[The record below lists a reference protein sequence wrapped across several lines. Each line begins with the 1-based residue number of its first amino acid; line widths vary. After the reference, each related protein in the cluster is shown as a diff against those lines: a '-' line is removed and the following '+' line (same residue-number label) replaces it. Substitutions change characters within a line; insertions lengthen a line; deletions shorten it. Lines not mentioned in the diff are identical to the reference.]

1 MFLQKISQD
10 IIKAHGNNLTRIAVI
25 FPNKRASLWMNDYL
39 LEATEGKAV
48 FAPHY
53 FSISD
58 FFQHNSRYALA
69 DHIQLVSLLHKSYCK
84 ITGENETLDK
94 FYAWGEILLA
104 DFDNVDK
111 SLADAKQLFRNISNL
126 HEQDSVDYLEDY
138 QKELLERFFL
148 SFTRNHESQIQ
159 QKFLALW
166 NNLLAIYEDFKEQL
180 SAMEIAYEG
189 MLYRDVVENA
199 SYEDY
204 SLDAYYFIGF
214 NQLLECEKKLISILA
229 DKCIIRKDEAS
240 VSTVNPDAKITI
252 AQTLTDDLQT
262 RYIDEWLK
270 DNKRIEA
277 GRKTAIVLCDEHLLP
292 SALYC
297 LPKEA
302 APVNITTG
310 FPLTESQPASYI
322 ATLLELYTEG
332 LSRDGSHFRRS
343 YLHNL
348 QGHPLYKF
356 AEPVNE
362 YSILEL
368 KTDIILENIE
378 KAIIAIAAKSNNR
391 EIEESSNQQVEQ
403 SSNSQLLSEAI
414 FRVYTIITR
423 LKSLHEQGFLDIQP
437 LTLAR
442 LFKQIVLSATIPF
455 HGEPAKGVQVMGVLE
470 TRNLDFDHILMLSC
484 NEGTMPQGSSDVSV
498 IPYNVKKAFSLAT
511 TDDRTNIFAYYFYRL
526 LKRCKDVT
534 LVYNASSNDTSP
546 GEMSRF
552 LLNLIVN
559 NPTQVTRLSLQTN
572 FLAKTHLPKPVEVTD
587 KELSDF
593 VKSRCKYGISPS
605 AINTFFRCE
614 KLFYYQY
621 YRRLREEREED
632 ETLDGIAL
640 GIFFHSTAEEFY
652 KKFLGETITTDI
664 LQEYINKPALL
675 DPFINLGLQ
684 KTQEKLFGDDAAI
697 DSGGMEHLLKSI
709 VRKFMKKTLIND
721 SKFCPFTIVSLEQKY
736 CKDYCVETPLGKV
749 SVSVGG
755 DVDRLD
761 MINDGEKRLRV
772 VDYKT
777 GLDHLEKVKMS
788 SVEDMFNKNKEGSG
802 YFRQAC
808 IYSIALSESSSAN
821 PQHLPVAPAL
831 YYIIN
836 KSVGSKDEVYDPVLQ
851 LNGVPL
857 KSIETIKTDFEQHLN
872 KVLHEI
878 LNKKT
883 FAVAENPFVCTNCPM
898 AELCME

>member
-10 IIKAHGNNLTRIAVI
+10 IIKAHGNNLTKIAMI

-39 LEATEGKAV
+39 LEATGGKAI

-58 FFQHNSRYALA
+58 FFQHNSRLALA

-126 HEQDSVDYLEDY
+126 HEQDSVDYLDEY
-138 QKELLERFFL
+138 QKELLEHFFH
-148 SFTRNHESQIQ
+148 SFTRNQESQIQ
-159 QKFLALW
+159 QKFIALW
-166 NNLLAIYEDFKEQL
+166 NNLLSIYEDFKEQL
-180 SAMEIAYEG
+180 FALEIAYEG

-204 SLDAYYFIGF
+204 PVEAYYFVGF

-229 DKCIIRKDEAS
+229 DKCVQKKDDAS
-240 VSTVNPDAKITI
+240 ILTVNPDAKITI
-252 AQTLTDDLQT
+252 AQSLTDDLQT
-262 RYIDEWLK
+262 RYI
-270 DNKRIEA
+270 NKWIKENNRIHA

-292 SALYC
+292 SALYS

-302 APVNITTG
+302 EPINITAG
-310 FPLTESQPASYI
+310 FPLAESQPASFI

-332 LSRDGSHFRRS
+332 LNKNGTRFRLS
-343 YLHNL
+343 YLRNL

-362 YSILEL
+362 DSVLEL

-378 KAIIAIAAKSNNR
+378 KAIMTIAANSSNHQVVN
-391 EIEESSNQQVEQ
+391 SSNQQVVQ
-403 SSNSQLLSEAI
+403 SSNAQLLSEAT

-442 LFKQIVLSATIPF
+442 LFKQIVLTATIPF

-534 LVYNASSNDTSP
+534 LVYNASSSDTSP

-552 LLNLIVN
+552 LLYLIVN
-559 NPTQVTRLSLQTN
+559 NPTQITRLSLQTD
-572 FLAKTHLPKPVEVTD
+572 FLAKTHLPQPVEVTD
-587 KELSDF
+587 RELADY
-593 VKSRCKYGISPS
+593 VESRCKYGISPS

-614 KLFYYQY
+614 KRFYYQY
-621 YRRLREEREED
+621 YRKLREERDEED
-632 ETLDGIAL
+632 TMDAASF
-640 GIFFHSTAEEFY
+640 GIFFHNTAEEFY
-652 KKFLGETITTDI
+652 KKFVGETITTDM
-664 LQEYINKPALL
+664 LQQYISKPTLL
-675 DPFINLGLQ
+675 EPFVNRALQ
-684 KTQEKLFGDDAAI
+684 KTQEELYGENASI

-709 VRKFMKKTLIND
+709 VREFMKKTLIND
-721 SKFCPFTIVSLEQKY
+721 SKFCPFTIVSLEQRY
-736 CKDYCVETPLGKV
+736 FKDYNVDTPLGKV

-755 DVDRLD
+755 AVDRLD
-761 MINDGEKRLRV
+761 KINDGEERLRV

-777 GLDHLEKVKMS
+777 GADHLNKAKVN
-788 SVEDMFNKNKEGSG
+788 SVSEMFDNDIEGAD
-802 YFRQAC
+802 YYRQAC
-808 IYSIALSESSSAN
+808 LYSVVLSDHKAN
-821 PQHLPVAPAL
+821 PRRLPVAPAL
-831 YYIIN
+831 YYIRN
-836 KSVGSKDEVYDPVLQ
+836 KSVGKADEVYDPILPLDGSPISSVESIKADYEAQ
-851 LNGVPL
+851 L
-857 KSIETIKTDFEQHLN
+857 KA
-872 KVLHEI
+872 VLHKM
-878 LNKKT
+878 LNQT
-883 FAVAENPFVCTNCPM
+883 HFNIPEDLSICNNCPF
-898 AELCME
+898 AELCKE